1 MGKRLK
7 RLKKEFKK
15 AFATTKEELEKAN
28 KPLSRVAANTSEL
41 FAVNPG
47 RNTVSLSN
55 TGSNNSVD
63 LLGKTSNSVDL
74 LSPPRRKRKLINIHG
89 NLYWDFR

>member
-7 RLKKEFKK
+7 RLKKDFLK
-15 AFATTKEELEKAN
+15 ALDTTRKELDKAN
-28 KPLSRVAANTSEL
+28 KPLSRVASDTANL

-74 LSPPRRKRKLINIHG
+74 LSPPRPRRKLINING

>member
-7 RLKKEFKK
+7 RLKKDFLK
-15 AFATTKEELEKAN
+15 ALDTTRKELDKAN
-28 KPLSRVAANTSEL
+28 KPLGRIAADTTKLFEVRPGKHNVSISNTS
-41 FAVNPG
+41 
-47 RNTVSLSN
+47 
-55 TGSNNSVD
+55 SNNSVD

-74 LSPPRRKRKLINIHG
+74 LSPPRPRRKLINING